1 MILPG
6 IRAVV
11 VYNPATGGTVQIPN
25 IVARS
30 FEFSKVPYDTG
41 ERSPMGASVEQA
53 DSSSVGFEFVDTDGS
68 LWQALDA
75 LRLART
81 RVSLIAV
88 GSSVC
93 VQWYE
98 TDHFTITRLPLGGA
112 MVGRGDVYSFE
123 MTREG
128 HGRHAIY
135 QQANLIAHVAGV
147 GGGAW
152 KEGSGNL
159 AEGYTHTGTG
169 TLAWV
174 SLTNGQGVTH
184 NAADAG
190 IYVDIIFP
198 LKISGYTITLNSTIN
213 DTHSDTATAKI
224 RLLGED
230 FSSVSVANAVTEAG
244 SGVRSASISTA
255 SGTDLYKIRVY
266 PILTPS
272 GVSGSDQV
280 NASYPVVR
288 VDSSTDFVQH

>member
-41 ERSPMGASVEQA
+41 ERSPMGASVEQS

-88 GSSVC
+88 GSTVC

-98 TDHFTITRLPLGGA
+98 ADHFTITRLPLGGA

-135 QQANLIAHVAGV
+135 QQANIIAHVAGHGASGWSYV
-147 GGGAW
+147 SGGVATGYTSV
-152 KEGSGNL
+152 GSG
-159 AEGYTHTGTG
+159 
-169 TLAWV
+169 TLSW
-174 SLTNGQGVTH
+174 LTND
-184 NAADAG
+184 NAQQIETNTPLEG
-190 IYVDIIFP
+190 IYTEVVFP
-198 LKISGYTITLNSTIN
+198 LQLDGYAL
-213 DTHSDTATAKI
+213 
-224 RLLGED
+224 R
-230 FSSVSVANAVTEAG
+230 FSSEIFNSHADNDLARVEMRFYNFADSQLSVNSVQADVSRVG
-244 SGVRSASISTA
+244 ISLSAAASTA
-255 SGTDLYKIRVY
+255 LYKIRVY
-266 PILTPS
+266 PLLTPT
-272 GVSGSDQV
+272 GVTTTSFTAARYPALRVDGSDD
-280 NASYPVVR
+280 Y
-288 VDSSTDFVQH
+288 VDH